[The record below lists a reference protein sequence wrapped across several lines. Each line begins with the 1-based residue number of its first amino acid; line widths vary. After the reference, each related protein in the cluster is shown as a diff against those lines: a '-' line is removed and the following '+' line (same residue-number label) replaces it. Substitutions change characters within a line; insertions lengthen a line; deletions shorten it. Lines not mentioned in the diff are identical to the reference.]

1 MASDLENMMSSTE
14 IVTVVGPNPNRTIK
28 QMDQHT
34 VQMLCTGQII
44 LNVAGACKEIIENA
58 LDAKATTIG

>member
-14 IVTVVGPNPNRTIK
+14 IDPNHSRSIK